1 MAASRL
7 DATEEDVQQYFQLF
21 WPSGEVP
28 ICNQTGLP
36 DRIVES
42 RLFETVFKLW
52 EANAHWKEANSFDRK
67 LLRKFRQGGVI
78 RWTEADWTVC
88 LFVRV
93 CAKLP
98 IKPLGWH
105 TLKHLVVF
113 LCQHGR
119 LIQPWGGRIVR
130 WLNLQIPKVSV
141 KLNVAPAA

>member
-42 RLFETVFKLW
+42 RLFEIVFRLW
-52 EANAHWKEANSFDRK
+52 EAIAHWEEVSSFDRR
-67 LLRKFRQGGVI
+67 LLRKFLQGGVI
-78 RWTEADWTVC
+78 RWTEADWAVC

-93 CAKLP
+93 CDKLP
-98 IKPLGWH
+98 IKPLEWI

-119 LIQPWGGRIVR
+119 LIHPWGGRIVR
-130 WLNLQIPKVSV
+130 WLNMQIPRVSV
-141 KLNVAPAA
+141 KLDAAPAA